1 MGRRSDHSLDWWVL
15 ILQIEV
21 EFGRFQKDV
30 WAFSPLRN
38 KTVFTNSE
46 GKLSRHIGFGRKIWL
61 SFDKKHGMMLLY
73 LHEKGRR
80 KHCL

>member
-1 MGRRSDHSLDWWVL
+1 M
-15 ILQIEV
+15 QMEV

-38 KTVFTNSE
+38 KTIFTNSE
-46 GKLSRHIGFGRKIWL
+46 EKLSHHIDFGRKNWL
-61 SFDKKHGMMLLY
+61 SFDKKRGMMLLY

-80 KHCL
+80 KH

>member
-1 MGRRSDHSLDWWVL
+1 M
-15 ILQIEV
+15 EV

-30 WAFSPLRN
+30 WATSPLRN
-38 KTVFTNSE
+38 KTIFTNSE

-61 SFDKKHGMMLLY
+61 SFDKKRGMMLLY

-80 KHCL
+80 KHCLVCRYFWQSKRIKTLVL